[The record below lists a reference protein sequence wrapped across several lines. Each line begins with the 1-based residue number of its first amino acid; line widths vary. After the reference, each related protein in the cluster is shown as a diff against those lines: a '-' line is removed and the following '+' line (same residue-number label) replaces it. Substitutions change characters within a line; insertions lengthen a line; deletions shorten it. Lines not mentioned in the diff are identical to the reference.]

1 VLASFWRTSFFFC
14 VTAIAQTLDTKL
26 KQWRPATAR
35 KVVRQVTAII
45 RDAEQE
51 SRSSRPVV
59 RRVRRLTADPFLSDK
74 KLFTGRTPSDLAA
87 KHDRYLYDM

>member
-1 VLASFWRTSFFFC
+1 M
-14 VTAIAQTLDTKL
+14 TAIAQTLDAKL

-51 SRSSRPVV
+51 SPRNLPVGTRA
-59 RRVRRLTADPFLSDK
+59 RRRTADPFLSDK

>member
-1 VLASFWRTSFFFC
+1 MLASFWRASFLLS

>member
-1 VLASFWRTSFFFC
+1 MLASFWCTSFLFS

>member
-1 VLASFWRTSFFFC
+1 VLASFWRTSFLLC
-14 VTAIAQTLDTKL
+14 VTAIAQTLDAKL

-87 KHDRYLYDM
+87 KHDRYFYDM